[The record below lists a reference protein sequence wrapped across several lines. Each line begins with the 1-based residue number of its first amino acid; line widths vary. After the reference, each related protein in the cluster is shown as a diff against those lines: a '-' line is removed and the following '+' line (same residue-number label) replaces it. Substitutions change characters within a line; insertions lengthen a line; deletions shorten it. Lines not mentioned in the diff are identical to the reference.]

1 MLRQLGAFSICR
13 WNTHHKHRSFNI
25 SEPRINER
33 IRVPEVRL
41 VGPAGEQVGIV
52 RIEDALRL
60 AAESDLDLVEVAPQA
75 KPPVCKLMDF
85 GKYKYEAAVKAR
97 EARKNQTNTVLKE
110 IRFRLKIDTHDYET
124 KRGHALRFLGAG
136 DKVKAMIQ
144 FRGREQQRPEMGLR
158 LLQRFAEDV
167 AEVGVVESSPRIDG
181 RNMVMVIGPL
191 KNKAEAKAE
200 ARRATQRAEAK
211 AQNEAK
217 ATGRVDTSGD
227 DQAPLTQSLA
237 DLLPEGFQVNT
248 AAEPE
253 APAAAAAPEAAVETP
268 AAAAPALRPSA
279 GSSQGCRGSSGAGG
293 SEAGGSQAGGS
304 QGRKRPEAR
313 SAQGCPAAEG
323 HRHPRP
329 QAPAAPKAAEAA
341 TPAPA
346 APSLRQCLL
355 HRSRWPGPLRRS
367 PLHAPRHHGPR
378 PSRQARRPTSSK
390 LRKVPPSGSQQPA
403 CRPQGRLHERTA
415 DIVCG
420 YVRRSVPMPKMKT
433 HSGAKKRFKLTGS
446 GKLRRQQA
454 NRRHYLEHKSSR
466 LTRRLAGDKIV
477 FKGDAKVIRKM
488 LGI

>member
-1 MLRQLGAFSICR
+1 MLRQLGAFSVCR
-13 WNTHHKHRSFNI
+13 WNIKHKHRSFNI

-167 AEVGVVESSPRIDG
+167 SDVGVVESSPRIDG
-181 RNMVMVIGPL
+181 RNMVMVIGPV

-200 ARRATQRAEAK
+200 ARRTAQRAEAK

-217 ATGRVDTSGD
+217 AAGRIDTSGAE
-227 DQAPLTQSLA
+227 QAPMTQSLA

-248 AAEPE
+248 E
-253 APAAAAAPEAAVETP
+253 APAPEAAVETP
-268 AAAAPALRPSA
+268 EAAVETPEAAVEAPAAKAPEAPKAEEPKREAPKVAAPKAAAPKPPAPA
-279 GSSQGCRGSSGAGG
+279 PAAPA
-293 SEAGGSQAGGS
+293 EPKAAE
-304 QGRKRPEAR
+304 PEA
-313 SAQGCPAAEG
+313 A
-323 HRHPRP
+323 
-329 QAPAAPKAAEAA
+329 APAAPKPAAV
-341 TPAPA
+341 PAPPKPVARPA
-346 APSLRQCLL
+346 APKPAAR
-355 HRSRWPGPLRRS
+355 PA
-367 PLHAPRHHGPR
+367 APRATP
-378 PSRQARRPTSSK
+378 K
-390 LRKVPPSGSQQPA
+390 PA
-403 CRPQGRLHERTA
+403 G
-415 DIVCG
+415 
-420 YVRRSVPMPKMKT
+420 KKT
-433 HSGAKKRFKLTGS
+433 T
-446 GKLRRQQA
+446 
-454 NRRHYLEHKSSR
+454 
-466 LTRRLAGDKIV
+466 
-477 FKGDAKVIRKM
+477 
-488 LGI
+488 

>member
-1 MLRQLGAFSICR
+1 LLRQLGAFSVCR
-13 WNTHHKHRSFNI
+13 WSPHLNHRSSNI

-144 FRGREQQRPEMGLR
+144 FRGREQQRPEMGIR
-158 LLQRFAEDV
+158 LLQRFADDV

-181 RNMVMVIGPL
+181 RNMVMVVGPL

-217 ATGRVDTSGD
+217 ASGRVDVSR
-227 DQAPLTQSLA
+227 DQPAMTQSLA
-237 DLLPEGFQVNT
+237 DLLPEGFSVST
-248 AAEPE
+248 EE
-253 APAAAAAPEAAVETP
+253 AAPEADTEAAATSAGVEAPAETVAAPEAEAPATEAPKQEAPKEAPATEAPKQEAPVEDVPRAAKQAAPKREAPKAEAAPRPAVSKPAAKAPEAPKP
-268 AAAAPALRPSA
+268 AAAVPSA
-279 GSSQGCRGSSGAGG
+279 PKPAGIPG
-293 SEAGGSQAGGS
+293 PP
-304 QGRKRPEAR
+304 KPVAR
-313 SAQGCPAAEG
+313 
-323 HRHPRP
+323 
-329 QAPAAPKAAEAA
+329 PAAPKPAAR
-341 TPAPA
+341 PA
-346 APSLRQCLL
+346 APK
-355 HRSRWPGPLRRS
+355 PG
-367 PLHAPRHHGPR
+367 
-378 PSRQARRPTSSK
+378 SK
-390 LRKVPPSGSQQPA
+390 
-403 CRPQGRLHERTA
+403 
-415 DIVCG
+415 
-420 YVRRSVPMPKMKT
+420 KT
-433 HSGAKKRFKLTGS
+433 
-446 GKLRRQQA
+446 
-454 NRRHYLEHKSSR
+454 N
-466 LTRRLAGDKIV
+466 
-477 FKGDAKVIRKM
+477 
-488 LGI
+488 

>member
-1 MLRQLGAFSICR
+1 VHIRSFEAFDCSGNWGPSLFCR
-13 WNTHHKHRSFNI
+13 WNTHHEHRSFNI

-167 AEVGVVESSPRIDG
+167 GEVGVVESSPRIDG

-217 ATGRVDTSGD
+217 AAGRVDTSGD

-237 DLLPEGFQVNT
+237 DLLPEGFQVST
-248 AAEPE
+248 EAAEQD
-253 APAAAAAPEAAVETP
+253 APAAAEAAAPEAAVEAPSVPVEAAP
-268 AAAAPALRPSA
+268 AAEAPSEAPKVAEASKVAKEAEPKREAPKAEAPKAAPKAAPAALRAAAPKAAAPAEPKAPVVES
-279 GSSQGCRGSSGAGG
+279 
-293 SEAGGSQAGGS
+293 
-304 QGRKRPEAR
+304 P
-313 SAQGCPAAEG
+313 
-323 HRHPRP
+323 
-329 QAPAAPKAAEAA
+329 APAAPKPAAA
-341 TPAPA
+341 PAPPKPVARPA
-346 APSLRQCLL
+346 APKPVAR
-355 HRSRWPGPLRRS
+355 PA
-367 PLHAPRHHGPR
+367 APR
-378 PSRQARRPTSSK
+378 PTPK
-390 LRKVPPSGSQQPA
+390 PA
-403 CRPQGRLHERTA
+403 G
-415 DIVCG
+415 
-420 YVRRSVPMPKMKT
+420 KKT
-433 HSGAKKRFKLTGS
+433 T
-446 GKLRRQQA
+446 
-454 NRRHYLEHKSSR
+454 
-466 LTRRLAGDKIV
+466 
-477 FKGDAKVIRKM
+477 
-488 LGI
+488 

>member
-1 MLRQLGAFSICR
+1 MGSAQPIFEAFDCSGNWGPSLFAGIPQQ
-13 WNTHHKHRSFNI
+13 HRSFNI

-144 FRGREQQRPEMGLR
+144 FRGREQQRPEMGIR
-158 LLQRFAEDV
+158 LLQRFADDV

-181 RNMVMVIGPL
+181 RNMVMVVGPL

-200 ARRATQRAEAK
+200 ARRATQRAESI

-217 ATGRVDTSGD
+217 ASGRIDVSGD

-237 DLLPEGFQVNT
+237 DLLPEGFTVST
-248 AAEPE
+248 EPE
-253 APAAAAAPEAAVETP
+253 AVAEAPVQEAAPAVEPAATVAPAEKTVQEAPKQEVPQQEAPKQEAPKAPAPKAAAPAPKAAAPAPKPAAEKPEAAKP
-268 AAAAPALRPSA
+268 AAAAP
-279 GSSQGCRGSSGAGG
+279 
-293 SEAGGSQAGGS
+293 
-304 QGRKRPEAR
+304 K
-313 SAQGCPAAEG
+313 PAAVPAPPKPVA
-323 HRHPRP
+323 R
-329 QAPAAPKAAEAA
+329 PAAPKPAAR
-341 TPAPA
+341 PAPKA
-346 APSLRQCLL
+346 
-355 HRSRWPGPLRRS
+355 
-367 PLHAPRHHGPR
+367 
-378 PSRQARRPTSSK
+378 
-390 LRKVPPSGSQQPA
+390 VPKPA
-403 CRPQGRLHERTA
+403 G
-415 DIVCG
+415 
-420 YVRRSVPMPKMKT
+420 KKT
-433 HSGAKKRFKLTGS
+433 T
-446 GKLRRQQA
+446 
-454 NRRHYLEHKSSR
+454 
-466 LTRRLAGDKIV
+466 
-477 FKGDAKVIRKM
+477 
-488 LGI
+488 